1 MLILGMAERAALC
14 LVQLEVLDK
23 MLYFICR
30 LLLVLPLFLE
40 ILLAF
45 VIMLHFGVATVLLGR
60 ETAVQMLFFFYGTV
74 PIFLSGLGGN

>member
-1 MLILGMAERAALC
+1 MAERAALR

-60 ETAVQMLFFFYGTV
+60 ETAVQMLVFSYGTV

>member
-1 MLILGMAERAALC
+1 MLILGMAERAAQR
-14 LVQLEVLDK
+14 LVQLVVLDK

-30 LLLVLPLFLE
+30 HLLVFPLFLE

-60 ETAVQMLFFFYGTV
+60 ETAVQMLVFFYSTV